1 MSDAKLRGAAA
12 TLIRLPE
19 STVSPVVALLRR
31 LLIAFGLLAALVL
44 IVFLD
49 KGAYVDNNDPTGEL
63 CDIIGEAL
71 PRNAPFGAGTGSSY
85 GEKFDLSLGGLV
97 EVSTR

>member
-49 KGAYVDNNDPTGEL
+49 REAYVDNNDPTGDVDL
-63 CDIIGEAL
+63 VDSIYYATVTITT
-71 PRNAPFGAGTGSSY
+71 TG
-85 GEKFDLSLGGLV
+85 
-97 EVSTR
+97 